1 MVFILEQVFGVRL
14 ARGGL
19 GGMLVFAA
27 IFGFGGALIS
37 LALSKWTAKRMM
49 GVRVIDGA
57 AIGRWSDGCS
67 ARFNAWRVRRD
78 IGMPEVGIFDAEEMN
93 AFATGARRNAA
104 LVAVST
110 GLLRS
115 MSRPQIEAV
124 LGHEISHVANGDMVT
139 LALLQGVLNTFVIFL
154 ARIIGGIVD
163 RALFKN
169 DREESGIGFFLT
181 TLVAQIVLGIF
192 ASMIVSWY
200 SRRREFRADRGGADL
215 AGTGS
220 MIGALQVLKQSHGE
234 PMPPQMQAFGIN
246 TGRADGFMR
255 LFMSHPPLDERI
267 AALQSQEVQMTPENE
282 IMVEPPAALRVGRE
296 LSRWFG
302 NSDLAA
308 RTNEAA
314 LLAKLRPPCRLGAG
328 RALPADA
335 CCLSRRHLGGL
346 QLDARSW

>member
-1 MVFILEQVFGVRL
+1 MKRIFLFIVTNLAVLALLTLVVFVLEQVFGVRL

-49 GVRVIDGA
+49 GVRVITAPQTDA
-57 AIGRWSDGCS
+57 ERWLLATVQRLAGQ
-67 ARFNAWRVRRD
+67 AQ

-154 ARIIGGIVD
+154 ARIIGNIVD

-181 TLVAQIVLGIF
+181 TLVAQIILGIF

-220 MIGALQVLKQSHGE
+220 MIGALQALKQSHGE

-267 AALQSQEVQMTPENE
+267 AALQSQE
-282 IMVEPPAALRVGRE
+282 GR
-296 LSRWFG
+296 
-302 NSDLAA
+302 
-308 RTNEAA
+308 
-314 LLAKLRPPCRLGAG
+314 
-328 RALPADA
+328 
-335 CCLSRRHLGGL
+335 
-346 QLDARSW
+346 

>member
-1 MVFILEQVFGVRL
+1 MKRIFLFIVTNLAVLALLSVVIFIIEQVFGVRL

-19 GGMLVFAA
+19 GGLLTFAA
-27 IFGFGGALIS
+27 VFGFGGALIS

-49 GVRVIDGA
+49 GVRVITAPQSEVEAWLVATVKRLA
-57 AIGRWSDGCS
+57 AQ
-67 ARFNAWRVRRD
+67 AQ
-78 IGMPEVGIFDAEEMN
+78 IGMPEVGIFDSEEMN
-93 AFATGARRNAA
+93 AFATGAQRNAS
-104 LVAVST
+104 LVAVSS

-115 MSRPQIEAV
+115 MSRPQVEAV

-154 ARIIGGIVD
+154 ARIIGSFVD

-200 SRRREFRADRGGADL
+200 SRRREFRADRGGAHL

-220 MIGALQVLKQSHGE
+220 MIDALQALKRSQGP

-246 TGRADGFMR
+246 TGGGGGFMR

-267 AALQSQEVQMTPENE
+267 AALHSQET
-282 IMVEPPAALRVGRE
+282 R
-296 LSRWFG
+296 
-302 NSDLAA
+302 
-308 RTNEAA
+308 
-314 LLAKLRPPCRLGAG
+314 
-328 RALPADA
+328 
-335 CCLSRRHLGGL
+335 
-346 QLDARSW
+346 

>member
-1 MVFILEQVFGVRL
+1 MKRIFLFIVTNLAVLALLTVVVFILEQVFGVRL
-14 ARGGL
+14 AGGGL
-19 GGMLVFAA
+19 GSLLIFAA

-49 GVRVIDGA
+49 GVRVIA
-57 AIGRWSDGCS
+57 APQTDAEQWLLATVKRLADQ
-67 ARFNAWRVRRD
+67 AQV
-78 IGMPEVGIFDAEEMN
+78 GMPEVGIFDAEEMN

-124 LGHEISHVANGDMVT
+124 LGHELSHVANGDMVT

-154 ARIIGGIVD
+154 ARIIGNIVD

-169 DREESGIGFFLT
+169 DRQESGIGFFLT
-181 TLVAQIVLGIF
+181 TMVAQIVLGIF

-220 MIGALQVLKQSHGE
+220 MIGALQALKQSHGE

-267 AALQSQEVQMTPENE
+267 AALQSQE
-282 IMVEPPAALRVGRE
+282 GR
-296 LSRWFG
+296 
-302 NSDLAA
+302 
-308 RTNEAA
+308 
-314 LLAKLRPPCRLGAG
+314 
-328 RALPADA
+328 
-335 CCLSRRHLGGL
+335 
-346 QLDARSW
+346 